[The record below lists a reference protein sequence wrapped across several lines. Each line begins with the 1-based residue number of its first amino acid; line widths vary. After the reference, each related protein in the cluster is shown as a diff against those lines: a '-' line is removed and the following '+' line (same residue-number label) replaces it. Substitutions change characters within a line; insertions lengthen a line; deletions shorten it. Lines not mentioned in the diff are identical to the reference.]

1 MEYRVL
7 TPKPIST
14 NVTLSDFKI
23 IKSLLSNARM
33 EIADIAKECFIST
46 RTITRRLEKMRH
58 ILEFTILRDLSATQ
72 LVGYIEFA
80 VIINVDKSLY
90 VYVLKMIHRELQE
103 YLMFI
108 PNATQYEVIFTVF
121 FCANIPTVDSILT
134 TIRSFEGVER
144 AEIFVTTK
152 LVFFNEWLKRE
163 INSRLKLEE
172 QGAVSRQKI
181 S

>member
-103 YLMFI
+103 
-108 PNATQYEVIFTVF
+108 
-121 FCANIPTVDSILT
+121 ILDVYPKCYP
-134 TIRSFEGVER
+134 I
-144 AEIFVTTK
+144 
-152 LVFFNEWLKRE
+152 
-163 INSRLKLEE
+163 
-172 QGAVSRQKI
+172 
-181 S
+181 